1 MTLPSDPGLVR
12 AECSFGVQRL
22 LPLLDAFS
30 KEIEGVESGQDIE
43 YIHRM
48 RVASRRLRAAL
59 PLFFS
64 CIPEKKYRVWMLEI
78 QKITRALGEAR
89 DTDVQI
95 AFITKI
101 IKKRG
106 RAVEQ
111 KNPSTDYPVQ
121 GKRRCGIDPPLAI
134 AKKTLKT
141 PGCSNQRPGKT
152 KNQRYH

>member
-1 MTLPSDPGLVR
+1 MYAKNRLMTRHPSMHRPGLSITGGSGIMTLPSEQGLVR

-95 AFITKI
+95 AFIIKL
-101 IKKRG
+101 IKKRQ
-106 RAVEQ
+106 RAADE
-111 KNPSTDYPVQ
+111 KTLSTEYPVRVQ
-121 GKRRCGIDPPLAI
+121 GDVE
-134 AKKTLKT
+134 
-141 PGCSNQRPGKT
+141 
-152 KNQRYH
+152 